1 MFLKNRTVFV
11 LLINIISTLF
21 LTSKIVQT
29 FFTVLYRF
37 TLSLIPNENKCYL
50 ALSSKQITMTFFTY
64 LSFIPHLSPINRV
77 GFLRQ
82 LFFCFSAQVAVR
94 SCGQGSRLR
103 SFYTLS
109 ETGSVGEVWKFQF
122 VSHGYCVFYKK
133 IIADRLQIKVT
144 ITFH

>member
-1 MFLKNRTVFV
+1 MF
-11 LLINIISTLF
+11 IIKYHLA
-21 LTSKIVQT
+21 SKIIQT